1 MRLVDVLTRL
11 LAAKQPV
18 LRTRDA
24 AALLGVEPAHA
35 SQLLRRLAD
44 AGHLVSLARARWAFP
59 EKVDRAVLP
68 SHLAAPFPAYIS
80 LQSALHYHGM
90 ISQVPAI
97 TYAVS
102 LARTRRFETPLG
114 TVSLH
119 HIDPSFFFGFEP
131 VGKNAIAMATP
142 EKALLDVLYL
152 SPAKTRLF
160 FALPEIEWPYGFKI
174 ARARKMIRRIPYA
187 KRRVLVDRLFSD
199 YLKTSGLK

>member
-1 MRLVDVLTRL
+1 MRLVDVLARL
-11 LAAKQPV
+11 LATRQPV
-18 LRTRDA
+18 LRTVDV

-59 EKVDRAVLP
+59 EKVDRAAL
-68 SHLAAPFPAYIS
+68 SMYLAAPFPAYVS
-80 LQSALHYHGM
+80 LQSALHYYGM
-90 ISQVPAI
+90 IAQVPAI

-119 HIDPSFFFGFEP
+119 HIDPSFFFGYEA

-160 FALPEIEWPYGFKI
+160 AALPEVEWPREFNV